1 MTTHLVPRTVAE
13 LNWPLVRN
21 LPLPSPHS
29 LRVLGFFCGRADAFL
44 PRGQLSL
51 GPASASSVIGLA
63 PRVWLILKMPS

>member
-13 LNWPLVRN
+13 LNWPRVRN
-21 LPLPSPHS
+21 LPLPSPQS
-29 LRVLGFFCGRADAFL
+29 LRVLGFFWAVLALLARA
-44 PRGQLSL
+44 GSGL